1 MAIHSLVCLNYTL
14 FYGQSDPV
22 SFSYHIRSCFA
33 LVLDPV
39 MGDNGE
45 LYVQPDVIPLY
56 RELMKHAE
64 AVTPNQFEAEYVH
77 SFLQLHGIHFDTIAL
92 SP

>member
-1 MAIHSLVCLNYTL
+1 
-14 FYGQSDPV
+14 
-22 SFSYHIRSCFA
+22 
-33 LVLDPV
+33 